1 MKIGMRKQH
10 VRLSPLAGI
19 CLLLLAKLALL
30 RVFLFGEITGL
41 GLLSDALSLLAMM
54 SLLELVLPRRGKR
67 GVYWAINAVFSLML
81 FAAVLYRIHFN
92 TVPTYTAL
100 GGLGQVPQIRG
111 SITVLIQPYHFLFFA
126 DMAIALA
133 IGAVRLFN
141 RASARELA
149 ATLGERQRPLRTGT
163 LRGKI
168 AAALVL
174 VASAAVSLQFIAEG
188 SRIDNELVQAERLG
202 FLNYQVASAIK
213 NKRENDLI
221 ARGNLQDTIRR
232 VNELQA
238 TYPYRKEDKKDAKPA
253 HFGEAKGMNVIVV
266 QMEAFQNFPIHLKL
280 GGQEVTPVLNR
291 LAKEGYYFPHVYQQ
305 IGQGNTS
312 DAEFISNTSIYPT
325 GTVAMSTGFG
335 DRELPSLPRLLNKL
349 HYQSATFHVN
359 EVQFWSR
366 HLLYPG
372 VGFDRYFDQPYY
384 ENDHFN
390 DFGASDEELYRVG
403 GEKLTEM
410 GAAGQPFYA
419 QFVTASSHAPFVIPP
434 DRRRLK
440 LPPEMENTQLGHYL
454 TAIHY
459 TDYALGRFIDQ
470 LKADGIWD
478 NTVLVAYGDH
488 SGVNPAETDGKEIAA
503 QLGIPYDNKVS
514 RFNIPLIIHVPGQK
528 SGKTV
533 ELTGGQVDIMP
544 TLANLLGISLKEQQF
559 TAFGRDL
566 LNTDH
571 NVIGMR
577 YYLPTGSFF
586 TNEILFVP
594 GTGFEDGE
602 AISLRTLEPV
612 LDLEPYRRDY
622 EYILSLM
629 KLSDEYVQLLPKR

>member
-1 MKIGMRKQH
+1 MNRVMRKRHIQIQPI
-10 VRLSPLAGI
+10 VGI
-19 CLLLLAKLALL
+19 SLLLLAKLALL
-30 RVFLFGEITGL
+30 RIFFFGGITGL
-41 GLLSDALSLLAMM
+41 GLLSDVLSLIAIM
-54 SLLELVLPRRGKR
+54 SLLELALPRRGKR

-81 FAAVLYRIHFN
+81 FAATLYRIHFN

-126 DMAIALA
+126 DIAIALA
-133 IGAVRLFN
+133 IGAVRLLG
-141 RASARELA
+141 RSSKRELA
-149 ATLGERQRPLRTGT
+149 GLQRERPRTGT

-168 AAALVL
+168 AAALAL
-174 VASAAVSLQFIAEG
+174 VISAAVSLQFIADG

-213 NKRENDLI
+213 SKRENDLI
-221 ARGNLQDTIRR
+221 AQGNLQDTIRR
-232 VNELQA
+232 VNELQS
-238 TYPYRKEDKKDAKPA
+238 TYPYRKEEKKGAKPA

-280 GGQEVTPVLNR
+280 GDQEITPVLNR

-312 DAEFISNTSIYPT
+312 DAEFMSNTSIYPT

-335 DRELPSLPRLLNKL
+335 GRELPSLPRLLNKL
-349 HYQSATFHVN
+349 QYQSATFHINDVH
-359 EVQFWSR
+359 FWSR
-366 HLLYPG
+366 NLLYPG
-372 VGFDRYFDQPYY
+372 LGFDRYFDQPYY

-403 GEKLTEM
+403 SEKLAEM
-410 GAAGQPFYA
+410 AATGDPFYA
-419 QFVTASSHAPFVIPP
+419 QFVTTSSHAPFVVPP

-454 TAIHY
+454 TAINY

-470 LKADGIWD
+470 LKAEGVWD

-488 SGVNPAETDGKEIAA
+488 SGVNPAETDGKEITA

-533 ELTGGQVDIMP
+533 ELAGGQVDIMP
-544 TLANLLGISLKEQQF
+544 TVANLLGISLKEQQF

-566 LNTDH
+566 LNTDN

-586 TNEILFVP
+586 TNDILFVP

-602 AISLRTLEPV
+602 AISLRTLEPMH
-612 LDLEPYRRDY
+612 DLEPYRRDY

>member
-1 MKIGMRKQH
+1 MKIIMRN
-10 VRLSPLAGI
+10 RYYRISPMTGI
-19 CLLLLAKLALL
+19 SLLLLAKLALL
-30 RVFLFGEITGL
+30 RLFFFGKITAL
-41 GLLSDALSLLAMM
+41 GMLSDALSLLVIM
-54 SLLELVLPRRGKR
+54 SLLELALPRRGKR
-67 GVYWAINAVFSLML
+67 QGYWAINAVFSLML
-81 FAAVLYRIHFN
+81 FAATLYRIHFN

-100 GGLGQVPQIRG
+100 SGLGQVPQIRG

-126 DMAIALA
+126 DMAIVTG
-133 IGAVRLFN
+133 IGTLRWFN
-141 RASARELA
+141 RASVREIA
-149 ATLGERQRPLRTGT
+149 VSDQDRPRTGT

-168 AAALVL
+168 ATALALVIS
-174 VASAAVSLQFIAEG
+174 VGVSLQFIVDG

-213 NKRENDLI
+213 SKRENDLI
-221 ARGNLQDTIRR
+221 AQGNLQDTIRR

-238 TYPYRKEDKKDAKPA
+238 TYPYRMEEKKGAKPA

-280 GGQEVTPVLNR
+280 GDQEVTPVLNR
-291 LAKEGYYFPHVYQQ
+291 LAEEGYYFPYVYQQ

-312 DAEFISNTSIYPT
+312 DAEFMSNTSIYPT

-335 DRELPSLPRLLNKL
+335 DRELPSLPRLLKKSQ
-349 HYQSATFHVN
+349 YQSATFHVN
-359 EVQFWSR
+359 DVHFWSR

-372 VGFDRYFDQPYY
+372 VGFDRYFDRPYY

-403 GEKLTEM
+403 SEKLAEM
-410 GAAGQPFYA
+410 AGTGEPFYA
-419 QFVTASSHAPFVIPP
+419 QFVTTSSHAPFVVPP

-440 LPPEMENTQLGHYL
+440 LPAEMEDTQLGHYL

-470 LKADGIWD
+470 LKAEGVWD

-488 SGVNPAETDGKEIAA
+488 SGVNPAETDGKDITA

-528 SGKTV
+528 GGKTV
-533 ELTGGQVDIMP
+533 ELTGGQVDMMP

-559 TAFGRDL
+559 TSFGRDL
-566 LNTDH
+566 LNTDN

-602 AISLRTLEPV
+602 AISLKTLEPV